1 MSRRPRLTVRAR
13 LTLLYTG
20 LFAVCGAIV
29 VAVSYILVAQLG
41 APGQG
46 QRPASRGGVPASIA
60 AQCRSEQPGAH
71 PDKVAPRPSASCPA
85 AAGRATPA

>member
-1 MSRRPRLTVRAR
+1 MSRLRLTVRAR

-29 VAVSYILVAQLG
+29 VAVSYTLVAQLG

-46 QRPASRGGVPASIA
+46 RASSLLPAIWPASR
-60 AQCRSEQPGAH
+60 RSAG
-71 PDKVAPRPSASCPA
+71 PRN
-85 AAGRATPA
+85 